1 MFTDDILSVVPQFHF
16 SCSVL
21 WCSIFYFLTIV
32 VLFRDTQPQQPLLNF
47 PGCLME
53 RESVSTYVLGCQ
65 YDANSFLL
73 LILICVSS
81 VVMTVQ

>member
-1 MFTDDILSVVPQFHF
+1 
-16 SCSVL
+16 
-21 WCSIFYFLTIV
+21 
-32 VLFRDTQPQQPLLNF
+32 
-47 PGCLME
+47 ME